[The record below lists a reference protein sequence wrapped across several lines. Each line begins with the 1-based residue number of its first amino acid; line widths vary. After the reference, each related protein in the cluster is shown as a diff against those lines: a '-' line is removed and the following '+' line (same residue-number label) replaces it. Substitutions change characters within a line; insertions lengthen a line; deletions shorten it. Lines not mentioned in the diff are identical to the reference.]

1 MRGAPRIID
10 IDRPENNLVNWDC
23 PEPTVVLATNKPI
36 AEEHFRGI
44 PEVETVVHIDLRFTI
59 RVRATIV
66 QVNGVRLVAAMYV
79 HRIAHIL
86 TLNVS
91 DFTRFPDLAALHP
104 NSV

>member
-10 IDRPENNLVNWDC
+10 IDRPENLVNRHC
-23 PEPTVVLATNKPI
+23 PERTVGLATNKPM
-36 AEEHFRGI
+36 AEEHFRAI
-44 PEVETVVHIDLRFTI
+44 PEVETVMQIDLRFTI

-91 DFTRFPDLAALHP
+91 DFTRFPGLAALHP

>member
-1 MRGAPRIID
+1 
-10 IDRPENNLVNWDC
+10 
-23 PEPTVVLATNKPI
+23 
-36 AEEHFRGI
+36 
-44 PEVETVVHIDLRFTI
+44 LRFTI

-91 DFTRFPDLAALHP
+91 DFTRFPGPAVLHP

>member
-1 MRGAPRIID
+1 M
-10 IDRPENNLVNWDC
+10 
-23 PEPTVVLATNKPI
+23 
-36 AEEHFRGI
+36 
-44 PEVETVVHIDLRFTI
+44 HIDLRSAI

-91 DFTRFPDLAALHP
+91 DFTRFPGLATLHP

>member
-1 MRGAPRIID
+1 M
-10 IDRPENNLVNWDC
+10 
-23 PEPTVVLATNKPI
+23 LATNKPI
-36 AEEHFRGI
+36 AEEHFRAI
-44 PEVETVVHIDLRFTI
+44 PEVETVMHIDLRFTI

-86 TLNVS
+86 TLDVS
-91 DFTRFPDLAALHP
+91 DCARFPGLAALRP